1 VSGELNAWWRTG
13 IPIVTPILRL
23 LFRVRIEG
31 LEHVP
36 ARGPAILAF
45 NHVSVLDG
53 PVLAIETARRLKRES
68 RFLVAAEQFRRPLVG
83 WILRRYEQ
91 IPIRRGEGDTSALD
105 EAITTIRKGAL
116 AAVAP
121 EGRVNDDGALTLQRL
136 RRGLARIALPT
147 GAPIVPVG
155 VWGTQHKYPRGGW
168 TTRRPWRPKLGLAFG
183 PPLLPEGDAETP
195 SDVDALTDRL
205 RTHLERQVER
215 ARSLAGD
222 GARRRR
228 KDPDRAG

>member
-1 VSGELNAWWRTG
+1 MVA
-13 IPIVTPILRL
+13 PIMRI

-36 ARGPAILAF
+36 IRGPAVLAF

-53 PVLAIETARRLKRES
+53 PVLAIETARRLRRES

-83 WILRRYEQ
+83 WILRHYDQ
-91 IPIRRGEGDTSALD
+91 IPIRRGEGDTAALD

-155 VWGTQHKYPRGGW
+155 VWGTQQRYPRSGW
-168 TTRRPWRPKLGLAFG
+168 TSRRPWRPRLGLSFG
-183 PPLLPEGDAETP
+183 PALLPEGDPDSAQ
-195 SDVDALTDRL
+195 DVDALTERL

-222 GARRRR
+222 GPLP
-228 KDPDRAG
+228 KDPA